1 MHLHG
6 VILVVN
12 HLLESAK
19 DWVNDDVR
27 DLVRD
32 LRMSFEGLED

>member
-12 HLLESAK
+12 HLLEGAK
-19 DWVNDDVR
+19 DRVNDDVR

-32 LRMSFEGLED
+32 LRVSFEGLED